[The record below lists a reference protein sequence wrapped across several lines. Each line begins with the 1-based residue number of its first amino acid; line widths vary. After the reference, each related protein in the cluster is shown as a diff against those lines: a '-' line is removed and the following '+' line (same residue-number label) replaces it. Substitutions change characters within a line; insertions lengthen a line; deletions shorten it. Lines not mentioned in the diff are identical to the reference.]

1 MTGRRRGL
9 GGPIVFG
16 TLAIAFTITI
26 LVAWN
31 IMFTRYFVLATETRV
46 SELGVGYWMI
56 LSIGD
61 VFLVGVA
68 TILVLF
74 LIGNVRQRL
83 YIRRQETFLDSVTHE
98 LKSPLASLRLSLDTF
113 ARRETDAELTGKL
126 LGMMRGD
133 VGRLER
139 FVENL
144 LEAGRIEHGEHRVE
158 REPTPLIEVID
169 ACVERMTRRLGDD
182 RRTFQVVNETGDDD
196 PVINTDPIALEVVLL
211 NLLDNATKYSVDD
224 EPIRV
229 TLMRESGRH
238 VVEVTDS
245 GIGIPA
251 KELNKV
257 FRRFYRVSRHRRRDR
272 GTGLGLHVVQALVKR
287 MRGRV
292 SAHSEGEGKG
302 STFRLE
308 LPA

>member
-144 LEAGRIEHGEHRVE
+144 LEAGRIEHGEHRV
-158 REPTPLIEVID
+158 
-169 ACVERMTRRLGDD
+169 
-182 RRTFQVVNETGDDD
+182 
-196 PVINTDPIALEVVLL
+196 
-211 NLLDNATKYSVDD
+211 
-224 EPIRV
+224 
-229 TLMRESGRH
+229 
-238 VVEVTDS
+238 
-245 GIGIPA
+245 
-251 KELNKV
+251 
-257 FRRFYRVSRHRRRDR
+257 
-272 GTGLGLHVVQALVKR
+272 
-287 MRGRV
+287 
-292 SAHSEGEGKG
+292 
-302 STFRLE
+302 
-308 LPA
+308 